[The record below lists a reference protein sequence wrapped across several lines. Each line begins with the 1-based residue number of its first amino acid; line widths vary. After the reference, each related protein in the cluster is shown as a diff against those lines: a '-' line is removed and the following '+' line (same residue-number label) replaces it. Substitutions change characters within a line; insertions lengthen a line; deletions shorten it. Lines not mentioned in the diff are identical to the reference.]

1 LNTKYTLNDIS
12 NYVTIPNDIRSELL
26 EKKEHKKSSKYI
38 GVSFNKANKWNSYY
52 MLNRKRINIGTFNTE
67 LEACQA
73 YNNTVIELNKNGCNY
88 KINIVEQF
96 L

>member
-1 LNTKYTLNDIS
+1 MNTKYTLNDIS
-12 NYVTIPNDIRSELL
+12 NYVTIPNDIRSTLL
-26 EKKEHKKSSKYI
+26 KKKDDEKSSKYI

-52 MLNRKRINIGTFNTE
+52 TLNRKRINIGTFNTE

-88 KINIVEQF
+88 KINIVD
-96 L
+96 